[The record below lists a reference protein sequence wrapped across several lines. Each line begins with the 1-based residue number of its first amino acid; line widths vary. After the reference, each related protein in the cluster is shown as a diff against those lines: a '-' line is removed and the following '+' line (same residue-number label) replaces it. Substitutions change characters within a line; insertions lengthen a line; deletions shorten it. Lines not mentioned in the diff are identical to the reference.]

1 VVGYLISAAVYGVLL
16 VACLTWRRR
25 HLLGSGLAVA
35 LAIQVGWSAVLAENA
50 HGGGVPLTVLVMVEY
65 LRAVAWTLVL
75 LRWLGHATD
84 ISAIRG
90 MRWVLGAI
98 GIVLLLGTGAAAI
111 LAQPSALA
119 RFLEENW
126 LWGAFVLCI
135 SGLVLVEQVARNIRP
150 AQHSRLKHVWLAI
163 GAMYA
168 WDLCLFSGT
177 LLHGP
182 TAPAFSAARGY
193 INALI
198 APLLALGLMRIDR
211 WEAAA
216 FLSPRAMFFKATL
229 LGAALYLFAMAAAST
244 LVRQFGGSWGAI
256 GQILFL
262 AAATL
267 LLVVTVMSER
277 FRAWSRVTLSQ
288 HLLPYRYDYR
298 TEWRK
303 LTRALSESAQTP
315 VYERIVQVMS
325 GFMGCTAGGLWL
337 RDADGAYLPVGG
349 SLAPPDAPHET
360 GCLEFFDFMLQREWI
375 YDLDAVRVSRG
386 PRERLPAPPA
396 WMLDNARMWLIVPLI
411 CENALVGFVTLG
423 QPMTAVR
430 FSWEEIDLLRAAGRQ
445 VASFLAFE
453 QAAKRLAEA
462 HQFEAMNRLSAILMH
477 DLRHLVAQQALV
489 VQNAQRHRGNPA
501 FFDDAIL
508 TISDSVKRMTGLMD
522 SLRTG
527 VLIEQPHRTELSEA
541 CAQAVRRCATRR
553 PVPTLHIHD
562 RGAEVIANG
571 ERLLHVLEHLIRN
584 AQDATPSDGCVRVSL
599 RRAAPRAVIEVGD
612 TGTGMDPEFIRSK
625 LFRPFNT
632 TKGKRGLGIGA
643 YEAREFVRQ
652 CGGGV
657 EVESMPG
664 QGTRF
669 IIKLPLAPTLGA
681 AELLATHET

>member
-1 VVGYLISAAVYGVLL
+1 MVGYLISAAVYGLLL
-16 VACLTWRRR
+16 VACLTLRRR

-35 LAIQVGWSAVLAENA
+35 LAIQVGWCAVLAENA
-50 HGGGVPLTVLVMVEY
+50 HSGRVPSTLIVLVEF
-65 LRAVAWTLVL
+65 LRSVAWTLVL
-75 LRWLGHATD
+75 LRWLGNATD

-90 MRWVLGAI
+90 VRRVLGAI
-98 GIVLLLGTGAAAI
+98 VVVVLLCTAEAAAVE
-111 LAQPSALA
+111 QPPALA
-119 RFLEENW
+119 RFLVQNW
-126 LWGAFVLCI
+126 LWGAFALSI
-135 SGLVLVEQVARNIRP
+135 IGLVLVEQVARNIRS
-150 AQHSRLKHVWLAI
+150 AQHSRLKHIWLAI

-168 WDLCLFSGT
+168 WDLCLFSST

-182 TAPAFSAARGY
+182 TAPAFWAARGY

-198 APLLALGLMRIDR
+198 APLLALGLSRIDR

-244 LVRQFGGSWGAI
+244 LVRQVGASWGAI

-267 LLVVTVMSER
+267 VLVVTVMSER
-277 FRAWSRVTLSQ
+277 FRAWARVALAQ
-288 HLLPYRYDYR
+288 HMLPYRYDYR
-298 TEWRK
+298 REWQK
-303 LTRALSESAQTP
+303 LTRALSETDETP
-315 VYERIVQVMS
+315 VYERIVHTMA
-325 GFMGCTAGGLWL
+325 GFMGGTAGGLWL
-337 RDADGAYLPVGG
+337 RDPDGSYLPVGG
-349 SLAPPDAPHET
+349 ALAPPEAPREAACT
-360 GCLEFFDFMLQREWI
+360 EFFEFMLQREWI
-375 YDLDAVRVSRG
+375 YDLDAVRESRRH
-386 PRERLPAPPA
+386 RERLPQPPS
-396 WMLDNARMWLIVPLI
+396 WMLANARIWLIVPLI
-411 CENALVGFVTLG
+411 CETVMVGFVAVG

-527 VLIEQPHRTELSEA
+527 MLIEQPHRTELSEA
-541 CAQAVRRCATRR
+541 CAQAVQRCASRH

-584 AQDATPSDGCVRVSL
+584 AQDATPSDGSVRVTL

-612 TGTGMDPEFIRSK
+612 TGSGMDPEFIRSR

-632 TKGKRGLGIGA
+632 TKGKRGFGIGA

-657 EVESMPG
+657 DVESMPG

-669 IIKLPLAPTLGA
+669 IIKLPLAPTLGT
-681 AELLATHET
+681 AETLATHES